1 MRSLL
6 RYLSSLFSA
15 STRTHD
21 QEPPSTDSRT
31 PLTANLFILGPPRV
45 GKTALFTVFQD
56 WKLPSED
63 SASADV
69 GVDVVLSGANIGF
82 LSRYQREWET
92 HMSEGVQ
99 TELLPT
105 GPSAKL
111 EEVRL
116 QPGWPVA
123 FDAHDMPNA
132 IFVPGQGTMVD
143 VAAEYPNAV
152 IDYPSRTFSLS
163 AWVTGCY
170 SRFPQ
175 RRDVDRRD
183 VTVLVCFDIS
193 SQSSLQAA
201 ISLWSPSKLSSH
213 VPLLDRNTWSS
224 QSRKTGAEIR
234 FWLVGCKSDLRSCRG
249 PEELAIAMGRG
260 LEQEPLV
267 AFEEAQ
273 AAALEAGFMGYREC
287 SAREPGSVY
296 AVLKDTAVEQRRQI
310 AERWGVPDLDE
321 ASKPGTSW
329 WRARKES
336 RNVKEEILTGSWDYC
351 NWIKYP

>member
-1 MRSLL
+1 MGT
-6 RYLSSLFSA
+6 SA

-21 QEPPSTDSRT
+21 HEPPSTDSRT
-31 PLTANLFILGPPRV
+31 PLTANLFILGPSRV

-69 GVDVVLSGANIGF
+69 GVDVVLSGANTGF
-82 LSRYQREWET
+82 LSRYQREWEA
-92 HMSEGVQ
+92 HMSEGLQ
-99 TELLPT
+99 TVDLLPT

-132 IFVPGQGTMVD
+132 IFAPGPGRMVD
-143 VAAEYPNAV
+143 VVEDHPNAA
-152 IDYPSRTFSLS
+152 IDYQSRTFSLS

-193 SQSSLQAA
+193 SKSSLQAV
-201 ISLWSPSKLSSH
+201 ISHWSPSKLSSH
-213 VPLLDRNTWSS
+213 VPLFDRNTWTS
-224 QSRKTGAEIR
+224 QCRKTGAGIR
-234 FWLVGCKSDLRSCRG
+234 FWLVGCKSDLRTCRRS
-249 PEELAIAMGRG
+249 EELAMAMGRN
-260 LEQEPLV
+260 LEQEPHV
-267 AFEEAQ
+267 TFEEAQ
-273 AAALEAGFMGYREC
+273 AAALEAGFIGYREC
-287 SAREPGSVY
+287 SAREPVSVY
-296 AVLKDTAVEQRRQI
+296 AVLKDAAEEQRRQI
-310 AERWGVPDLDE
+310 SKRWGVPDLDE
-321 ASKPGTSW
+321 TLKPGASW
-329 WRARKES
+329 WHARKES
-336 RNVKEEILTGSWDYC
+336 RSVKEEILTGSWDYC
-351 NWIKYP
+351 NWIKYH